1 MIKLR
6 QIFRLYAQG
15 KSKRQVAALTGVS
28 RNTVKKYLAEFTL
41 LRLTYDA
48 ISQMSDEGLA
58 ALFGQSEVPKKD
70 VRFEELQT
78 LLPGIEKSLKK
89 KGATITLLWEQ

>member
-1 MIKLR
+1 MANKTIFMIKLR

-48 ISQMSDEGLA
+48 HQSDERRRAGGLVWA
-58 ALFGQSEVPKKD
+58 K
-70 VRFEELQT
+70 
-78 LLPGIEKSLKK
+78 
-89 KGATITLLWEQ
+89 